1 MKQWN
6 KALFLKKLPKKNS
19 NKLLLKLS
27 RVSFQVKKEWIES
40 SIVSLGAKEFAAEA
54 VKATSEYATQ
64 AGEYVQEKVPE
75 VLEAGKEFAAKAVEV
90 GQEYGKEAL
99 EKTEK
104 YAEQVYEAGKEKAE
118 ELLRDA
124 KKKLDL

>member
-1 MKQWN
+1 M
-6 KALFLKKLPKKNS
+6 
-19 NKLLLKLS
+19 
-27 RVSFQVKKEWIES
+27 
-40 SIVSLGAKEFAAEA
+40 
-54 VKATSEYATQ
+54 KATSEYASQ
-64 AGEYVQEKVPE
+64 AGELLQEKVPVAIE
-75 VLEAGKEFAAKAVEV
+75 SKTLDGARWSLLLSILAGKEYAAKAVEV

-118 ELLRDA
+118 ELLKDA